1 MTVLIV
7 DDTPIIREGLRK
19 IISLNCPDYQVVGE
33 AADGEAGLRSLIELV
48 PDVCIVD
55 MKMPKM
61 DGVEMV
67 RRARESKLIT
77 SFIVLSGYADF
88 NYAKSMIGYGCYG
101 YLLKPVNHRELISLL
116 DALAQEYSNLQQAI
130 VPSRKDVGQVDRA
143 RVEAEAVKN
152 CCEGKL
158 TKLDELMLPMQ
169 FKTIVEESAVIGI
182 FHLNRPSPMLS
193 GSERLGSGEGGEEK
207 AGNGI
212 LIQLVDHVRL
222 LLAKEPNLRS
232 YCAQLN
238 SGEFM
243 CMLGSISDQTRI
255 ETIIRSTCQAMKK
268 IHGVT
273 FTVGLAGN
281 VFDLA
286 SVNQAYN
293 KAREALDQCFYDS
306 LISVRWYADS
316 GTPDG
321 IPLFFPIE
329 QQLFRN
335 LAMEN
340 HQGVVEKFSELVDLL
355 KKYVVPKKHC
365 HLILNRVYGTLR
377 KVLAK
382 QNNQYLL
389 DALPTMAIFEQQIFP
404 CERMEALDLIIDLI
418 LQQLIEFE
426 ELDKGDD
433 LKKNA
438 TIRKVLRYM
447 DQNYQSGLSLDEVS
461 AVAHMTSSYFSTYFK
476 KTTGENYLVFATR
489 MKIEKAK
496 ELLQNPSIH
505 IYEVSEK
512 VGFDDSKY
520 FSRQFHKL
528 TGMTPKQYRD
538 SVIS

>member
-1 MTVLIV
+1 MTVLLV
-7 DDTPIIREGLRK
+7 DDTPIVREGLRK

-67 RRARESKLIT
+67 RIARESNLMT

-101 YLLKPVNHRELISLL
+101 YLLKPVNHRELISLM
-116 DALAQEYSNLQQAI
+116 DSLAHDYSNLQQAK
-130 VPSRKDVGQVDRA
+130 VPSRKDGGEVDRA
-143 RVEAEAVKN
+143 RVELEAVMN
-152 CCEGKL
+152 CLEGKL
-158 TKLDELMLPMQ
+158 TKQNEHMLPVQ
-169 FKTIVEESAVIGI
+169 FKTIAEESAVLGV
-182 FHLNRPSPMLS
+182 FHINRPNRELS
-193 GSERLGSGEGGEEK
+193 GSVGV
-207 AGNGI
+207 GNGK
-212 LIQLVDHVRL
+212 LIELLDHVRSL
-222 LLAKEPNLRS
+222 LGKESNLRS

-238 SGEFM
+238 SVEFV
-243 CMLGSISDQTRI
+243 CVLGSISDQTRI
-255 ETIIRSTCQAMKK
+255 ETIIRSACQAMKK

-286 SVNQAYN
+286 SVNQAYD

-306 LISVRWYADS
+306 WASLRWYADS

-340 HQGVVEKFSELVDLL
+340 HQGVVEKFCELVDLIN
-355 KKYVVPKKHC
+355 KYSVPKKHC

-389 DALPTMAIFEQQIFP
+389 DALPTMAIFEQQILV
-404 CERMEALDLIIDLI
+404 CERMEELNLIIDRI
-418 LQQLIEFE
+418 LQKLNEFE
-426 ELDKGDD
+426 EQDKVDD
-433 LKKNA
+433 LMKNA
-438 TIRKVLRYM
+438 TLRKVLRYM
-447 DQNYQSGLSLDEVS
+447 DQNYQSGLSLDQ
-461 AVAHMTSSYFSTYFK
+461 VAGVARMTPSYFSTYFK
-476 KTTGENYLVFATR
+476 KATGENYLVFATR

-496 ELLQNPSIH
+496 ELLQNASIH

-528 TGMTPKQYRD
+528 TGLTPKQYRD
-538 SVIS
+538 SIIS